1 MTVYATIYMLKRINY
16 QLSDDRQH
24 LVDCVQKVFQ
34 LSFDRVHHLDY
45 FCIKYNTVGLIRLT
59 LTYKNKLFYVH
70 FFILL
75 S

>member
-16 QLSDDRQH
+16 QISHGTQH
-24 LVDCVQKVFQ
+24 VVDYVQKDFQ
-34 LSFDRVHHLDY
+34 PSFDRVDHLDY

-70 FFILL
+70 FCILL